1 MKSAI
6 IFAFGLTLLF
16 TLVASSSKENFR
28 EEKQVEQNLKA
39 MDEEI
44 NSKLC
49 KLIVKRLIYLAF

>member
-16 TLVASSSKENFR
+16 TIVASSPKENFR
-28 EEKQVEQNLKA
+28 EAKLVEQNLKEA
-39 MDEEI
+39 MAKEI

-49 KLIVKRLIYLAF
+49 K